1 MKIHVISLS
10 PSCFANS
17 LTLEVTVKLLN
28 QLFRNAILINY
39 QDLYG
44 KIINDYDFNLNHNR
58 KKDFELLLLMYDKEK
73 RIVEVEKTERYNF
86 DSLCQLNKLFCEQGI
101 TILYSK
107 EEIRPQISQICCGFC
122 FMINEPGHED
132 IFTYAVKNPIIPSQ
146 EMRMEKSHG
155 SEWMK
160 TNIYNPLLT
169 CSSSVQIVDPF
180 IGRELYN
187 IADIKTDK
195 WLTESQWV
203 YSLADIFETYKKRS
217 IFEEK
222 EYSIHTAVGI
232 DEEDK
237 VVEAIHL
244 FRQVYLNDP
253 YIKVKFFI
261 YVYDKSF
268 SPPDEFPH
276 DRYILTNNMGVNIG
290 VGIDII
296 NPDNKQVRRETQLT
310 IVGNKTMASVISQ
323 LRSLPE
329 GAIQGK
335 KKRIL
340 RRRTI

>member
-10 PSCFANS
+10 PRCFANS
-17 LTLEVTVKLLN
+17 ITLEATVKILDHLY
-28 QLFRNAILINY
+28 RNAILINY

-44 KIINDYDFNLNHNR
+44 KIVNIYDLYLDHNR

-73 RIVEVEKTERYNF
+73 RIAEVEKTERYNF
-86 DSLCQLNKLFCEQGI
+86 DSLCQLNKRFCEQGI

-107 EEIRPQISQICCGFC
+107 EELSPQISQICRGFC
-122 FMINEPGHED
+122 FLTNEPGHED
-132 IFTYAVKNPIIPSQ
+132 IFTYAGNYPLIPSQ
-146 EMRMEKSHG
+146 EIRLEKSHD
-155 SEWMK
+155 SEWMN
-160 TNIYNPLLT
+160 TNIYIPLLT
-169 CSSSVQIVDPF
+169 CSWTVQIVDPF

-187 IADIKTDK
+187 ISDINTDK

-203 YSLADIFETYKKRS
+203 YSLALIFETYKERS
-217 IFEEK
+217 IYEEK
-222 EYSIHTAVGI
+222 EYLIHTAIGI

-237 VVEAIHL
+237 VVETANI

-253 YIKVKFFI
+253 SIKVKFFLYI
-261 YVYDKSF
+261 YEKSF
-268 SPPDEFPH
+268 SPPEEFPH
-276 DRYILTNNMGVNIG
+276 DRYILTNNIGVNIG
-290 VGIDII
+290 IGIDII

-310 IVGNKTMASVISQ
+310 VVGSKTMASVISQ

-329 GAIQGK
+329 GTIQGK